1 MATIGILFTLV
12 IIPIVINMKL
22 KYTILGLFLSLGVIS
37 FSQNQDKNQ
46 EYCRARQ
53 EIKSIDKIKSTFQ
66 VSAMSDHDKRDVM
79 DFLYLK
85 NRAIY
90 NVKFDSQGNVI
101 VYYLADI
108 SFKDIKQYLVEKGV
122 YIKMTDSIVLP

>member
-1 MATIGILFTLV
+1 
-12 IIPIVINMKL
+12 MKL
-22 KYTILGLFLSLGVIS
+22 KHSILGIFLCLGIFS
-37 FSQNQDKNQ
+37 YSQNQDKNQ

-85 NRAIY
+85 NQAIY